1 MSSYF
6 DEKGL
11 ADPDRQERR
20 ARPSED
26 NPDVSVFF
34 GSSPR
39 QSQAGSLREHP
50 ELIDQIYALAGRFG
64 MLRDLVTGSDSQQT
78 FLNNLITQLL
88 EEAGD
93 RINVSSKGPPP
104 ASKAF
109 IESLPDVPKTQ
120 ITSDDS
126 CIVCAENFSESNKSV
141 THLPSQHVSQLPI

>member
-20 ARPSED
+20 TRPSED

-39 QSQAGSLREHP
+39 QSQAGSSRELP

-93 RINVSSKGPPP
+93 SSKGPPP

-109 IESLPDVPKTQ
+109 IESLPDVPKAQ
-120 ITSDDS
+120 ITPDDS

-141 THLPSQHVSQLPI
+141 TRLPSQHMSQLPT